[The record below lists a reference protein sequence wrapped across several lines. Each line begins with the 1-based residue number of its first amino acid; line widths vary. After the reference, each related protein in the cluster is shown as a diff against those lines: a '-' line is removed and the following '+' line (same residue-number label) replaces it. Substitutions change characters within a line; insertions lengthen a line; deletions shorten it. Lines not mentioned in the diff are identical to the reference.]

1 MPSLNN
7 SLSLKRL
14 YFTLSLTLEI
24 PVLVLN
30 IILILNDEE
39 TLINVYAKALHLDDN
54 SGLLLLIIIT
64 RRYSVRQF
72 YKKTIELLNIILFFK
87 SYTLNLV
94 FN

>member
-54 SGLLLLIIIT
+54 SGLLLLIIII